1 MINASDIVAG
11 ASIIAVGFIGGLVKV
26 IYNGQE
32 SKIKD
37 IKVVDE
43 KQWET
48 ITVMGN
54 DIATIKND
62 VAWIKSAIEKME
74 EEK

>member
-1 MINASDIVAG
+1 MINASDVIAG
-11 ASIIAVGFIGGLVKV
+11 ASIAVAVTGGLIKI
-26 IYNGQE
+26 IYDQQE

>member
-1 MINASDIVAG
+1 MINASDVIAG
-11 ASIIAVGFIGGLVKV
+11 ASIAVVVTGGLIKI
-26 IYNGQE
+26 IYDQQE

-74 EEK
+74 EE

>member
-1 MINASDIVAG
+1 MINASDVIAG
-11 ASIIAVGFIGGLVKV
+11 ASIAVVVTGGLIKI
-26 IYNGQE
+26 IYDQQE

-48 ITVMGN
+48 ITVMGK
-54 DIATIKND
+54 DVETIKND
-62 VAWIKSAIEKME
+62 VKWIKSAIEKME
-74 EEK
+74 EE